1 MALGGLGGVRDVQQL
16 EDGVSFLYGGEMSAL
31 IDALRGRDI
40 DDLTIAE
47 PSLEEVFM
55 HYYTGDEVEGGEEA

>member
-1 MALGGLGGVRDVQQL
+1 MEYAPSLPETSAPYYFAHL
-16 EDGVSFLYGGEMSAL
+16 MSAL